1 MRNEKVNLLAL
12 FKEKKYYKIIIIIEQ
27 IKNEDKTPALLN
39 LLGVCR
45 MMSGNSN
52 ETIRLAIDDFRNS
65 YFKEVDKKK
74 SKETIKNLIN
84 ASVSLFDSEYIKNQ
98 NELSNNFFDEINLIY
113 QENQEL
119 FHNDLNLMKAI
130 LKVFKRTSSVKRVI
144 DIINKATLLHSDPD
158 LIASYNFFNNYI
170 NDWSQKDHFDNS
182 KKINDRLPV
191 YSSQELINFKL
202 PKNNKINVG
211 FISSDIK
218 SKHSITYFL
227 KSLLTSYNKDKF
239 KIHLYHNHDLVD
251 DETVVE
257 FNKYAYK
264 YLHISRLK
272 DVEAINK
279 IREDEI
285 DIMID
290 LNGFSSNH
298 RLPLIKNRLAPIQ
311 VSWCGYTNTTGLNE
325 MDYLIVDKNLIKPE
339 EENFYSEKIIYL
351 SNIWNCH
358 CGYPFERL
366 ENDMPSEK
374 NKFITFGCFNNFRK
388 INEDVIEAWSLI
400 LKRTKNSKLFLKTSI
415 ATSKKLF
422 EKKFE
427 KYGVL
432 ESIIFSDYSKN
443 FQDHLNEYKK
453 VDIALDT
460 FPWNGVTTSFEAVWM
475 NVPVI
480 VMDGYNFNSRCGFSI
495 NKNLKLINLIAKNK
509 EEYINKAVTIAED
522 KEMLK
527 KIRKNLFEN
536 ALNSAL
542 FDKKKF
548 SDEFFN
554 SLEKIYSNRVS
565 NLV

>member
-144 DIINKATLLHSDPD
+144 DIINKATHLHSDPD

-227 KSLLTSYNKDKF
+227 KSLLTFYNKDKF
-239 KIHLYHNHDLVD
+239 KINLYHNHDLVD